1 MRHLL
6 CIYIASQLLG
16 LALAL
21 PKDNKTEERTE
32 YAGFQVLTLN
42 PETEEQADL
51 VIKLKSEGKECEGL
65 DLWSETEVAR
75 PGAPVT
81 VSVPP
86 ECVSTLEESLSE
98 AGVAWNVTIS

>member
-6 CIYIASQLLG
+6 CISIAGQLLG
-16 LALAL
+16 LSLAL

-42 PETEEQADL
+42 PETEEQASL
-51 VIKLKSEGKECEGL
+51 LTKLKGEGKECEGL
-65 DLWSETEVAR
+65 DLWSETEVTR

-86 ECVSTLEESLSE
+86 ACVNTLEESLSE
-98 AGVAWNVTIS
+98 AGMAW